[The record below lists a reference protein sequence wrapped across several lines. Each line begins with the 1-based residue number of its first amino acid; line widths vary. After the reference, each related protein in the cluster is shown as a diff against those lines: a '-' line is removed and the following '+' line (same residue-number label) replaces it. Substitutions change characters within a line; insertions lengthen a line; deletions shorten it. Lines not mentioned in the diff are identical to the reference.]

1 MVLGY
6 PALDFLLA
14 IKFQNFAY
22 EERQTFAILEFL
34 MWLKSMQIFHKG
46 VGQPQFHKSVEKVG
60 GYGIKPILA

>member
-1 MVLGY
+1 MASWH
-6 PALDFLLA
+6 PALEFLLA

-22 EERQTFAILEFL
+22 EETFAILELL
-34 MWLKSMQIFHKG
+34 MWLKSVQIFHKG